1 MYNTQPIS
9 GSKTVPSNWKE
20 AQISAI
26 FKVSPSGPFVKTL
39 LKKFASI
46 SAFSLSSS
54 VLAEFGLL

>member
-26 FKVSPSGPFVKTL
+26 FKKG
-39 LKKFASI
+39 KKYQA
-46 SAFSLSSS
+46 
-54 VLAEFGLL
+54 GN